1 MRRRFATTLFI
12 LLPFTLPAS
21 GKPVKN
27 PEFKVNPHP
36 KMRCEITLSI
46 EGAPGPFDAV
56 RGSAGYEVSN
66 GACVPL
72 TPFSGATLTPDKNV
86 PMSLIRVSDTAYKG
100 DIYVDLLMDEDYFGQ
115 GLCRWSMRF
124 VDFDLQIGNLALAH
138 SISLDDLLAGKSVTR
153 YFNNLS
159 YVSEDA
165 KSPKSDHPRVSIGNP
180 NRADFANPKNTF
192 SMTISAKKHFE

>member
-1 MRRRFATTLFI
+1 M
-12 LLPFTLPAS
+12 
-21 GKPVKN
+21 KN
-27 PEFKVNPHP
+27 PDIKINPHP
-36 KMRCEITLSI
+36 KMRYEITLSI

-56 RGSAGYEVSN
+56 KGSAGYEVTN

-72 TPFSGATLTPDKNV
+72 TPFSGATLKPDKNV
-86 PMSLIRVSDTAYKG
+86 PMSLNRVSDTAYKC

-124 VDFDLQIGNLALAH
+124 VDFDLQIGNLAFAH
-138 SISLDDLLAGKSVTR
+138 SISLDDVLAGKSATR

-165 KSPKSDHPRVSIGNP
+165 KSPKSDHPRISSGNP
-180 NRADFANPKNTF
+180 ERADFTDPKNTF
-192 SMTISAKKHFE
+192 SMTITAKENFQ